1 MAQGVL
7 KKARLG
13 DLLVQAGEITAEQLA
28 IALSEQ
34 KRGGR
39 KLGATLI
46 DLGFTTEERIFETLA
61 RQLGLQLIDLRQYR
75 YSPEVISKLPEH
87 VARRNRVIL
96 LNNDPD
102 QPLIG
107 MADPTDLFAYDE
119 VGRLLGR
126 QPNVAVVRESDLL
139 SVFDNA
145 YRKTEEI
152 ASLARDLG
160 QELSQGDTDV
170 DRLLRAEDV
179 ADAPV
184 VKLLQSVFEDAAASR
199 ASDIHIEPGEST
211 LRIRMRVDGVLQ
223 EQVMPEKRIAPAVV
237 SRLKLVSGLD
247 ISERRLPQDGRF
259 NINVRNM
266 SFDVRLSTM
275 PTQYGESVVMRL
287 LDHNVER
294 FDLAKLGM
302 PPAILE
308 RFRRQLRHPHGM
320 ILVTGP
326 TGSGKTTTLYAALRE
341 LNSPERKIITAED
354 PVEYRL
360 ERINQVQVH
369 PKIGLTFA
377 NILRTTLR
385 QDPDVILVGE
395 MRDQETVEI
404 GLRAAITGHLVL
416 STLHTNDAVSTADRL
431 LDMGA
436 EGFLAAAALRAI
448 IAQRLVRRVCEI
460 CAQDYTPDA
469 QEAAWLQGVGRNPA
483 AMRLRKGRGCPQCN
497 NTGYRGRIGVYE
509 YLEPNAAMLA
519 ALRQEDVNAFAEAAR
534 HSPHYHTLL
543 ENGLDYAALGQTTV
557 EEVMRVVGEVE
568 DI

>member
-1 MAQGVL
+1 MAQAVL
-7 KKARLG
+7 KKVRLG
-13 DLLVQAGEITAEQLA
+13 DLLVQAGEITAEQLSM
-28 IALSEQ
+28 ALGEQ
-34 KRGGR
+34 KRSGH
-39 KLGATLI
+39 KLGATLVE
-46 DLGFTTEERIFETLA
+46 LGFTTEQRILEALA
-61 RQLGLQLIDLRQYR
+61 SQLGLQLVDLRHYR
-75 YSPEVISKLPEH
+75 YAPEVVSKLPEH
-87 VARRNRVIL
+87 IARRNRVIL
-96 LNNDPD
+96 LDNDPE

-119 VGRLLGR
+119 VCRVLGR
-126 QPNVAVVRESDLL
+126 QANVAVVRETDLL
-139 SVFDNA
+139 AVFDNA
-145 YRKTEEI
+145 YRRTEEI
-152 ASLARDLG
+152 VQLARDLG
-160 QELSQGDTDV
+160 QELSAGDTDV

-184 VKLLQSVFEDAAASR
+184 VKLLQSLFEDAAASR
-199 ASDIHIEPGEST
+199 ASDIHIEPDEAV

-223 EQVMPEKRIAPAVV
+223 EQVMPEKRIASAVV
-237 SRLKLVSGLD
+237 SRLKLVAGLD

-259 NINVRNM
+259 NISVRNKN
-266 SFDVRLSTM
+266 FDVRLSTM
-275 PTQYGESVVMRL
+275 PTQHGESVVMRL
-287 LDHNVER
+287 LDHDLER
-294 FDLAKLGM
+294 FDLKKLGM

-377 NILRTTLR
+377 NILRTALR

-395 MRDQETVEI
+395 MRDTETVEI

-448 IAQRLVRRVCEI
+448 IAQRLVRRVCEN
-460 CAQDYTPDA
+460 CAQEHVPDP
-469 QEAAWLQGVGRNPA
+469 QEAAWLQGVGRDPA
-483 AMRLRKGRGCPQCN
+483 AMRLRRGRGCPQCN

-509 YLEPNAAMLA
+509 YLEPNATMLA
-519 ALRQEDVNAFAEAAR
+519 ALRQEDVHAFAEAAR
-534 HSPHYHTLL
+534 HSPHFHTLL
-543 ENGLDYAALGQTTV
+543 ESSLDYAAQGLTTV

-568 DI
+568 EA

>member
-1 MAQGVL
+1 MAQAVL
-7 KKARLG
+7 KKVRLG
-13 DLLVQAGEITAEQLA
+13 DLLVQAGEITAEQLS
-28 IALSEQ
+28 IALAEQ
-34 KRGGR
+34 KRSGH
-39 KLGATLI
+39 KLGTILVE
-46 DLGFTTEERIFETLA
+46 LGFTTEQRILETLA
-61 RQLGLQLIDLRQYR
+61 SQLGLQLIDLRHYR
-75 YSPEVISKLPEH
+75 YDPEVVRQLPEH
-87 VARRNRVIL
+87 IARRNRVIL
-96 LNNDPD
+96 LDHAPER
-102 QPLIG
+102 PLIG

-119 VGRLLGR
+119 ACRILGR
-126 QPNVAVVRESDLL
+126 EANVAVVREPDLL
-139 SVFDNA
+139 AVFDNV
-145 YRKTEEI
+145 YRRTEEI
-152 ASLARDLG
+152 VQLARDLG
-160 QELSQGDTDV
+160 QELSAGDTDI

-179 ADAPV
+179 SDAPV
-184 VKLLQSVFEDAAASR
+184 VRLLQSLFEDAAASR
-199 ASDIHIEPGEST
+199 ASDIHIEPDET
-211 LRIRMRVDGVLQ
+211 VLRIRMRVDGVLQ
-223 EQVMPEKRIAPAVV
+223 EHVMPEKRIAPAVV
-237 SRLKLVSGLD
+237 SRLKLVAGLD

-259 NINVRNM
+259 NISVRNK

-369 PKIGLTFA
+369 PKIGLTFVD
-377 NILRTTLR
+377 ILRAALR

-395 MRDQETVEI
+395 MRDTETVEI

-416 STLHTNDAVSTADRL
+416 STLHTNDAISTPARL

-448 IAQRLVRRVCEI
+448 IAQRLVRRVCEN
-460 CAQDYTPDA
+460 CAQEYIPEP
-469 QEAAWLQGVGRNPA
+469 QEAVWLQGLGRDLS

-497 NTGYRGRIGVYE
+497 NTGYLGRIGVYE

-519 ALRQEDVNAFAEAAR
+519 ALRQEDIQAFADAAR
-534 HSPHYHTLL
+534 HSPHFHTLL
-543 ENGLDYAALGQTTV
+543 ESSLDYAAQGLTTL

-568 DI
+568 A

>member
-28 IALSEQ
+28 IAVSEQ

-259 NINVRNM
+259 NINVRNK